1 VARLLDNACAAWLR
15 GFCSKPI
22 ILAALTACGVILN
35 YASADAKNQTRARTA
50 HVINGNDNATLHLV
64 HANGSTLYEQGQA
77 SGSLPGV
84 IHAWLDIGAKFS
96 GRFVFYTGSGTISGD
111 GAAKSHQG
119 RYPYVS
125 FSGIADITSG
135 THHYIHTRGSLGF
148 YGVLNRESDVVQFQ
162 TRGTL
167 TYQQ

>member
-1 VARLLDNACAAWLR
+1 MVQPLDDTHAAWLR
-15 GFCSKPI
+15 SYCSKPI
-22 ILAALTACGVILN
+22 ILAALIACGVILSC
-35 YASADAKNQTRARTA
+35 ASADAESKAQSHAA
-50 HVINGNDNATLHLV
+50 HAVSGNDNATLHLV
-64 HANGSTLYEQGQA
+64 HANGSTLYEQGRA

-96 GRFVFYTGSGTISGD
+96 GSFVFYTHSGTITGN

-125 FSGIADITSG
+125 FSGTADITNG
-135 THHYIHTRGSLGF
+135 AHRYIHIRGNLGF

-167 TYQQ
+167 TY

>member
-1 VARLLDNACAAWLR
+1 MARLLDNARAAWLR
-15 GFCSKPI
+15 GFCFQLLL
-22 ILAALTACGVILN
+22 LAGLTMCGLIVN
-35 YASADAKNQTRARTA
+35 YASADAKSRTHAHAARA
-50 HVINGNDNATLHLV
+50 VSGNDNATLHLV

-77 SGSLPGV
+77 SGSLPGA
-84 IHAWLDIGAKFS
+84 IHAWLDVGAKFA

-111 GAAKSHQG
+111 GLAKSHQG

-135 THHYIHTRGSLGF
+135 THRYAHTSGSLGF

-167 TYQQ
+167 TY